1 MPAAEAFDTA
11 AASVVPS
18 AVGTASEA
26 FGTAVASVVPSAPG
40 TASEAFGTAAVAS
53 DTASEAKPS

>member
-26 FGTAVASVVPSAPG
+26 FGTAVASVVPS
-40 TASEAFGTAAVAS
+40 
-53 DTASEAKPS
+53 EAKPS